1 MSSQLQ
7 YDVVVELNLVLSRP
21 LACLRVDLCARSQR
35 KLDWS
40 SEEDDI
46 DEDVAEGGVRRGNSA
61 FDFLLSD
68 SEQTISLPSPRP
80 GARVELQVPSVRR
93 GLPLLPDSLAHT
105 FTHAHTHTRTHAR
118 TYLLNSSQTVG
129 EIDDEPVLGGMR

>member
-7 YDVVVELNLVLSRP
+7 YDVVVELNLVLPRP

-46 DEDVAEGGVRRGNSA
+46 DEDVAEGGVRRGGNSA

-80 GARVELQVPSVRR
+80 GARVELQVPPVRR
-93 GLPLLPDSLAHT
+93 GLPPLLLPLKR
-105 FTHAHTHTRTHAR
+105 RTH
-118 TYLLNSSQTVG
+118 
-129 EIDDEPVLGGMR
+129 